1 MTPKDIIIRAENL
14 TTITVETIE
23 EAVELLTSI
32 NRIKDEITK
41 EKETVTR
48 PLLDKLA
55 EERAK
60 WKPKEQRI
68 EAVTTKLRTLITQY
82 QTVLVAKQKQQEE
95 EIAKKLEAGK
105 ISVEKAITKMQS
117 VEAAPDNIS
126 SQTGKVIFKT
136 VTRFVVEDWG
146 KIPPEYLLLNEQRVR
161 DDLKTGKK
169 VTGIAYIEEQ
179 VPMNYR

>member
-14 TTITVETIE
+14 TTLTVETIE

-48 PLLDKLA
+48 PLLDALA
-55 EERAK
+55 QERAK

-95 EIAKKLEAGK
+95 EIAKKLETGK
-105 ISVEKAITKMQS
+105 ISVEKAIAKMKS
-117 VEAAPDNIS
+117 VETAPDNIS

-136 VTRFVVEDWG
+136 TTRFVVEDWSKVPG
-146 KIPPEYLLLNEQRVR
+146 EYLLLNEQKIRE
-161 DDLKTGKK
+161 DLKTGKK
-169 VTGIAYIEEQ
+169 ISGVAYIEEQ
-179 VPMNYR
+179 VTMNYR